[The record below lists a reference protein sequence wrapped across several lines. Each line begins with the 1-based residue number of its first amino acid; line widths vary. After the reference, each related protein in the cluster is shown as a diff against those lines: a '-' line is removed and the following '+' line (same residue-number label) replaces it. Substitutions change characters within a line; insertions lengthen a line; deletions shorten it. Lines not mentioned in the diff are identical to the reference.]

1 MEPAAVA
8 DTPGPPV
15 DSTNKCERLTPSHM
29 TRSMDRLVFTC
40 VLPLLA
46 ACGLP
51 PDGGAEAQE
60 SPSVSMV
67 GDTAFL
73 ELPVGRS
80 ANNGDI
86 TVTFDGVSEDS
97 RCPGDV
103 QCVWAGNGAIR
114 LTLEGGDEME
124 VVILNSTLQPQA
136 VSFFGYVVGFRDL
149 TPYPATTEPADPG
162 AYVATISV
170 VGAQ

>member
-1 MEPAAVA
+1 
-8 DTPGPPV
+8 
-15 DSTNKCERLTPSHM
+15 M
-29 TRSMDRLVFTC
+29 TVSMDRLVFAC
-40 VLPLLA
+40 VLPLVA
-46 ACGLP
+46 ACVSP
-51 PDGGAEAQE
+51 SDDGAEAQAG
-60 SPSVSMV
+60 PSVSMV

-80 ANNGDI
+80 ANNGEI

-114 LTLEGGDEME
+114 LTLEGGDESE
-124 VVILNSTLQPQA
+124 VVIVNSTLQPRQ
-136 VSFFGYVVGFRDL
+136 VSFFGYVIGFRDL
-149 TPYPATTEPADPG
+149 TPYPATNEPSDPS

>member
-1 MEPAAVA
+1 VKRTLLLA
-8 DTPGPPV
+8 T
-15 DSTNKCERLTPSHM
+15 
-29 TRSMDRLVFTC
+29 
-40 VLPLLA
+40 LLA
-46 ACGLP
+46 ACGP
-51 PDGGAEAQE
+51 QAEA
-60 SPSVSMV
+60 PTDAKPAPAVSMV

-124 VVILNSTLQPQA
+124 VVIVNSTLQPRE
-136 VSFFGYVVGFRDL
+136 VSFFGYVIGFRDL
-149 TPYPATTEPADPG
+149 TPYPTTTEPSNPD

>member
-1 MEPAAVA
+1 VKRTLLLA
-8 DTPGPPV
+8 T
-15 DSTNKCERLTPSHM
+15 
-29 TRSMDRLVFTC
+29 
-40 VLPLLA
+40 LLA
-46 ACGLP
+46 ACGP
-51 PDGGAEAQE
+51 QAEA
-60 SPSVSMV
+60 PTDTKPAPTVSMV
-67 GDTAFL
+67 GDTAIL
-73 ELPVGRS
+73 ELPVGKS

-97 RCPGDV
+97 RCPEDV

-124 VVILNSTLQPQA
+124 VVIVNSTLQPRE
-136 VSFFGYVVGFRDL
+136 VSFFGYVIGFRDL
-149 TPYPATTEPADPG
+149 TPYPATTEPSDPG